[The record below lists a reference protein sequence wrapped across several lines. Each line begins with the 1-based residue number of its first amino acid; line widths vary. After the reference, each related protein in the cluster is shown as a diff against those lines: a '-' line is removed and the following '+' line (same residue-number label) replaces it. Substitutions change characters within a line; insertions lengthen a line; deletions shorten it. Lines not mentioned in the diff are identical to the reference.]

1 MDAFREIG
9 YTGQTI
15 AAFLQGEHCLQ
26 TRSEIL
32 TALEKTEVDAGLH
45 DGATTVAQLK
55 TWVRRFVNER
65 DWDQYHFPKDL
76 AIGLSIEA
84 GEVLEHFRFRSNEE
98 IAALLDDEKF
108 ARTVGHELAD
118 VLYFVLLMCA
128 NMGLD
133 ASQLLKEKLAI
144 SGERYPVEKA
154 RGRNLKYTELSRL
167 TQEEEK
173 E

>member
-1 MDAFREIG
+1 MNPLDVRAQERLATITLGLALALLGDVRGLREDLRLV
-9 YTGQTI
+9 
-15 AAFLQGEHCLQ
+15 AM
-26 TRSEIL
+26 S
-32 TALEKTEVDAGLH
+32 
-45 DGATTVAQLK
+45 ATVQAQ
-55 TWVRRFVNER
+55 RF
-65 DWDQYHFPKDL
+65 
-76 AIGLSIEA
+76 
-84 GEVLEHFRFRSNEE
+84 
-98 IAALLDDEKF
+98 AALLDDEEF